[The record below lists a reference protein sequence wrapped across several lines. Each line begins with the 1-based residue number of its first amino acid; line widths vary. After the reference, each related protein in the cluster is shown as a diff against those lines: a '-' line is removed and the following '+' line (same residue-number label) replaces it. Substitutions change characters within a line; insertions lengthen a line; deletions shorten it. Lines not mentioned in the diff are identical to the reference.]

1 MTYVHHKFPSC
12 FSRTDMKLLVKLSF
26 LTLPVCPLSDL
37 SEAILHSMQR
47 SRRLLFV
54 LSPDFLAEKS
64 FSLLECR
71 LGLYLQHGHQATVVA
86 VVYRSIS
93 KLPCVEVAQLRQAAA
108 TTVTWRGSRSEPRRS
123 RFWLRLRLALPV
135 RPLAM
140 GRRLIDSTSSH
151 SDLAALALQRV
162 QWIQNQSRRDRA
174 NRNRGNRRA
183 SANQSR
189 RERRARG
196 RCEAQRGSTC
206 RQEGSQHSRSC
217 SGCAGL
223 IGQMDD
229 RGAELMV
236 GTEMQQMSHD
246 RTEIRSD
253 PVPETEPTP
262 ISDSTHDPQSTP
274 DPAPIPD
281 TASDPDSDSALPTCQ
296 QDSDGATQE
305 QQQMIGLRKSE
316 VSRKRGGLVVHVAPT

>member
-1 MTYVHHKFPSC
+1 MLC
-12 FSRTDMKLLVKLSF
+12 

-71 LGLYLQHGHQATVVA
+71 MGLYLQHGHQASIVA
-86 VVYRSIS
+86 VVYRSVS
-93 KLPCVEVAQLRQAAA
+93 KLPCVEVAQLRQAST
-108 TTVTWRGSRSEPRRS
+108 TTVTWRGSRSEPPRS

-162 QWIQNQSRRDRA
+162 QRIQNQRDRA
-174 NRNRGNRRA
+174 NQSSRTRQA
-183 SANQSR
+183 SARQ
-189 RERRARG
+189 APPRG
-196 RCEAQRGSTC
+196 RGRVKRGFTG
-206 RQEGSQHSRSC
+206 REEGSQHSRSC
-217 SGCAGL
+217 SGCAGFV
-223 IGQMDD
+223 GQEDK
-229 RGAELMV
+229 GVELTV
-236 GTEMQQMSHD
+236 ETEIQQVSHD
-246 RTEIRSD
+246 INEMRSG

-262 ISDSTHDPQSTP
+262 IPDSAEDTHSTP
-274 DPAPIPD
+274 NPGPVLYL
-281 TASDPDSDSALPTCQ
+281 ASDPDSDSSLPICQ
-296 QDSDGATQE
+296 QDKDGGE
-305 QQQMIGLRKSE
+305 HKQQQRMIG
-316 VSRKRGGLVVHVAPT
+316 SRTSDEK